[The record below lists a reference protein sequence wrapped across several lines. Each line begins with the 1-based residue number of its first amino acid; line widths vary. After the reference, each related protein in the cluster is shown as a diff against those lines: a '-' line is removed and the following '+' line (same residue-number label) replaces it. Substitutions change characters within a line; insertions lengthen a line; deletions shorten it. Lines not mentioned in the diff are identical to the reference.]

1 MALQERRRLFHNA
14 RHANKGRRM
23 TSIPEARRPL
33 ASRSTRWASL
43 ISRAAVRS
51 GLSAD
56 GISML
61 SLVFAGA
68 GAAALLAL
76 AAPWNLLAGAACVQL
91 RLLCNLIDGMVAI
104 EGGRK
109 SKVGVLYNEVPDRI
123 ADSLFIVAL
132 GYTVGLPWLGWL
144 GALAAAV
151 TAYIRVLGGTFG
163 LAQDFRGPL
172 AKQHRM
178 AVMTAGCV
186 LGSGEFVWRG
196 TTHAVEAAAWV
207 IAIGALITCL
217 TRIRAISRQL
227 QARE

>member
-1 MALQERRRLFHNA
+1 MSL
-14 RHANKGRRM
+14 
-23 TSIPEARRPL
+23 PEARRPL
-33 ASRSTRWASL
+33 ASRSTRWAALVAS
-43 ISRAAVRS
+43 AAVRS

-56 GISML
+56 GISIL
-61 SLVFAGA
+61 SLVFAA
-68 GAAALLAL
+68 VGAAALLTL

-132 GYTVGLPWLGWL
+132 GHAVGLPWLGWL
-144 GALAAAV
+144 GALAAAI

-178 AVMTAGCV
+178 AVMTAGCL
-186 LGSGEFVWRG
+186 LGIGEFLWRR
-196 TTHAVEAAAWV
+196 TSIVVEAASWV
-207 IAIGALITCL
+207 IAIGALVTCV
-217 TRIRAISRQL
+217 TRIRAIARQL
-227 QARE
+227 KAR